1 MTSFDAIVIGGGPAG
16 STAARSLVRAG
27 MRVLVVDRARF
38 PRDKVCAG
46 WITPPVVEALE
57 IDLDDYRTRGTL
69 QPITGFRT
77 GLVNGS
83 NVETTYD
90 HHVSYGIR
98 RCEFDHYLL
107 ARSNATL
114 ALGQPLGDLRHADG
128 RWIVNDAYQAPI
140 IIGAGGHFC
149 PVARRLA
156 GTPSPHAPIVAAQ
169 EIEFPLDAEGMFRC
183 RVKPETPELYFSRDL
198 AGYGWCFRKG
208 CYLNVGIGRLDRER
222 LPEHARQFIDWL
234 VARGTLPEHVPRSLK
249 GHAYHLYGGGSS
261 RPLLGEGV
269 VLVGDAAGLAYPESG
284 EGIRTAVE
292 SGLLAARTVIDAA
305 GRYDRANLD
314 AYRAAI
320 EQRFGSPT
328 PSPRARSSFAQALIA
343 AVGARLL
350 VNRWFARRVVLDR
363 WFLHVS
369 QPALHARG

>member
-1 MTSFDAIVIGGGPAG
+1 MTSFDTIVIGGGPAG
-16 STAARSLVRAG
+16 STTARSLASAG
-27 MRVLVVDRARF
+27 MRVLVLDRATF

-46 WITPPVVEALE
+46 WITPPVIEALD
-57 IDLDDYRTRGTL
+57 IDLSHYRTTHTL

-83 NVETTYD
+83 DVETTYD
-90 HHVSYGIR
+90 HPVSYGIR
-98 RCEFDHYLL
+98 RCEFDRYLL
-107 ARSNATL
+107 ERSNATL
-114 ALGQPLGDLRHADG
+114 ALGQPLSDLRRAKG
-128 RWIVNDAYQAPI
+128 RWTVNGAYEAPI

-156 GTPSPHAPIVAAQ
+156 ATSSSRGPIVAAQ
-169 EIEFPLDAEGMFRC
+169 EIEFPLDATSLAGC
-183 RVKPETPELYFSRDL
+183 RVKAETPELYFSRDL
-198 AGYGWCFRKG
+198 AGYGWCFKKG
-208 CYLNVGIGRLDRER
+208 GYLNVGIGRLDRER
-222 LPEHARQFIDWL
+222 LPDHARQFIDWL
-234 VARGTLPEHVPRSLK
+234 IARGTLPTSVPRTLK

-261 RPLLGEGV
+261 RPLLDDGV
-269 VLVGDAAGLAYPESG
+269 LLVGDAAGLAYPESG

-305 GRYDRANLD
+305 GRYDRARLD
-314 AYRAAI
+314 AYRGAI
-320 EQRFGSPT
+320 EGRFGSPT
-328 PSPRARSSFAQALIA
+328 PASRARSPLAQSFIA

-363 WFLHVS
+363 WFLHAS